1 MMPAKASFVRLILAI
16 GLSSVLVGEAVG
28 DEQGEDSSQL
38 GNYNLRLRANG
49 YIIQEL
55 DERLKRVKWKLRS
68 VNFNTRHVYEII
80 ENSVSYL
87 EGKIIKVFFATW
99 FMHRSVPGLDL
110 RVIVKFKRSICF
122 LLMCQNLISSL
133 V

>member
-1 MMPAKASFVRLILAI
+1 MPAKGSFVRLILAI

-87 EGKIIKVFFATW
+87 EGKIIKVFCATW

-122 LLMCQNLISSL
+122 LLMLCQNLISSL